1 MKQVIT
7 YWDFALLPVYLLIIS
22 KCMQYYR
29 LKVLH
34 LSKEMATYF
43 TWAFR
48 VKMLFAVIFVL
59 LTQYFFGKGDTIMYY
74 EEGVQLN
81 KYITENPANLKY
93 LFAPAEDYWNY
104 KMSKGNYEHE
114 GYIEHEANFMPMRIV
129 AFFSFFTFRNFTITT
144 LFFSILSFLGLWKLF
159 EAFAPLYPNIKRKL
173 ALACLFIPSVV
184 FWSSAILKDTLC
196 IMCIGFLI
204 HGIFYLM
211 FKKFSAK
218 EFGYLVLFGTLLL
231 ITKYYIALA
240 LLPAIFILW
249 ILKIRASITNM
260 LIKQIL
266 IPLVLVLIVILV
278 YAFTLQLESKMEEMT
293 TDVISETIAEK
304 RKNFEGVQDRGEGR
318 SFFELGEVD
327 LSLKGLLKISPKVI
341 NAVFF
346 RPYFWDSSSPIMF
359 LSAFESTIFMLFFL
373 YTLFRAGPVGFF
385 IALFKDKVLLFCLVF
400 CLAFGFIVGI
410 TTPNFGSL
418 VRYKIPCIPFF
429 CILLIGINAHALLK
443 KAGN

>member
-1 MKQVIT
+1 MIQVVT
-7 YWDFALLPVYLLIIS
+7 YWDFALLPFYLFFIGKSIR
-22 KCMQYYR
+22 YYR

-34 LSKEMATYF
+34 LSKEKATYF

-81 KYITENPANLKY
+81 RYITENPANIKY

-104 KMSKGNYEHE
+104 KMSRGNYEHE

-144 LFFSILSFLGLWKLF
+144 LFFSVLSFLGLWRLF
-159 EAFAPLYPNIKRKL
+159 EAFTSIYPGIKRKI

-196 IMCIGFLI
+196 IMCIGFII
-204 HGIFYLM
+204 HGIFRLM
-211 FKKFSAK
+211 FKSFSAK
-218 EFGYLVLFGTLLL
+218 EFGYVVLFGTILF
-231 ITKYYIALA
+231 ITKYYIVLA

-249 ILKIRASITNM
+249 ILIIRDKIAN
-260 LIKQIL
+260 LVIKQIL
-266 IPLVLVLIVILV
+266 IPLVFVFTAVLV
-278 YAFTLQLESKMEEMT
+278 YALTPQLESKMEEMA
-293 TDVISETIAEK
+293 TDVVSETIAEK
-304 RKNFEGVQDRGEGR
+304 RKNFEGVQDRGEGK

-346 RPYFWDSSSPIMF
+346 RPYFWESSSPIMF

-373 YTLFRAGPVGFF
+373 YTLFRTGPVGFF
-385 IALFKDKVLLFCLVF
+385 TALYKDKVLLFCLVF

-429 CILLIGINAHALLK
+429 CILLIGINAHALVK
-443 KAGN
+443 KTGN